1 MPRLT
6 PEQRLEKAR
15 QAEAKARERAKRAA
29 AEIAKKDRT
38 LDARRKILLGAALL
52 ESATKSEG
60 SARFIQSVIDR
71 LERPHD
77 RAAFEGW
84 TVPRPPTKPEAS

>member
-15 QAEAKARERAKRAA
+15 QAQARAKERARRAA
-29 AEIAKKDRT
+29 ADIAKRERS
-38 LDARRKILLGAALL
+38 LDARRKILLGAAIL
-52 ESATKSEG
+52 EAAEKSPG
-60 SARFIQSVIDR
+60 AAKFVAHAVSQ

-77 RAAFEGW
+77 RAAFDGFDL
-84 TVPRPPTKPEAS
+84 PRPRSG